1 MNNIAKS
8 NDISIGELSLIWASK
23 IKEIDKII
31 LGVSTIN
38 DIKSNLI
45 IIKKKIKNNYF
56 EKINKINITN
66 QNIINPSKWKKKF

>member
-31 LGVSTIN
+31 LGVSSTT
-38 DIKSNLI
+38 DIKKNLI
-45 IIKKKIKNNYF
+45 KINKKIKNNYF

-66 QNIINPSKWKKKF
+66 QNIINP

>member
-66 QNIINPSKWKKKF
+66 QNIINPSK